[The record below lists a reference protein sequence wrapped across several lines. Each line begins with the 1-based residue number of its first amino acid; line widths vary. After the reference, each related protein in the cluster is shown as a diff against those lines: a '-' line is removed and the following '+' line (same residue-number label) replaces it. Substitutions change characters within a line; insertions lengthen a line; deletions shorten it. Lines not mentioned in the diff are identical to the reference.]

1 MQQGPRA
8 AGRDG
13 HRRNR
18 RRRQGHAQHLDRD
31 RYRRGRRRRGGGQ
44 ARQPQSQFQI
54 RRGGCAQPAGPQRD
68 GRRGRGRAGALGG
81 RHRLHDGAD
90 ASPRDGACRPGAR
103 GTGHPHDLQHPR
115 AADQPGRRQA
125 ATHRGILARSDP
137 AHGRDAGPVGQ
148 RARMAGTWLRR
159 HRRDDDHRPHMG
171 RRAGGRRQHPRGRT
185 APRGFRLA
193 RASVRGHPRWH
204 TRGERPRASGAARR
218 RTRCLSRRGSAQCL
232 GRTHRRGPRA
242 RSARRRRHG
251 RRKHRLRGRARE
263 NHRSGET
270 HIGGRMTTPTILD
283 KIKTYKLEE
292 IAAAKAARPQDE
304 IEAEA
309 GDAPAVRPFADALL
323 QATKTGYG
331 LIAGIKK
338 ASPSKGLIREDFD
351 PAALAEA
358 YASGGATCLS
368 VLTDTPS
375 FQGAPEYLGQA
386 RAAGDLPV
394 LRKDFMYDPYQVAEA
409 RAWGADCILIIMAS
423 VSDAQAAELEEAATR
438 WGMDALIEVHNREEL
453 DRANALKSNVIGI
466 NNRDL
471 NTFETSLDT
480 TRKLAKFVDPDG
492 LIVSESGL
500 STPED
505 LAEMARY
512 GARSFLI
519 GETLMRAE
527 DVAQAT
533 RALLANPMTAGGI

>member
-1 MQQGPRA
+1 
-8 AGRDG
+8 
-13 HRRNR
+13 
-18 RRRQGHAQHLDRD
+18 
-31 RYRRGRRRRGGGQ
+31 
-44 ARQPQSQFQI
+44 
-54 RRGGCAQPAGPQRD
+54 
-68 GRRGRGRAGALGG
+68 
-81 RHRLHDGAD
+81 
-90 ASPRDGACRPGAR
+90 
-103 GTGHPHDLQHPR
+103 
-115 AADQPGRRQA
+115 
-125 ATHRGILARSDP
+125 
-137 AHGRDAGPVGQ
+137 
-148 RARMAGTWLRR
+148 
-159 HRRDDDHRPHMG
+159 
-171 RRAGGRRQHPRGRT
+171 
-185 APRGFRLA
+185 
-193 RASVRGHPRWH
+193 
-204 TRGERPRASGAARR
+204 
-218 RTRCLSRRGSAQCL
+218 
-232 GRTHRRGPRA
+232 
-242 RSARRRRHG
+242 
-251 RRKHRLRGRARE
+251 
-263 NHRSGET
+263 
-270 HIGGRMTTPTILD
+270 
-283 KIKTYKLEE
+283 
-292 IAAAKAARPQDE
+292 
-304 IEAEA
+304 
-309 GDAPAVRPFADALL
+309 VRPFADALL

-331 LIAGIKK
+331 LIAEIKK

-351 PAALAEA
+351 PAALAQA
-358 YASGGATCLS
+358 YATGGATCLS

-386 RAAGDLPV
+386 RAACDLPV